1 MKTGEVL
8 EQLGVTHHRL
18 VGLFRSNKIARPGR
32 DRAGDYDWQ
41 PHNIEE
47 ARRALAVDLRYGPR
61 PTRKA
66 VPA

>member
-1 MKTGEVL
+1 MKTGEAL

-18 VGLFRSNKIARPGR
+18 IGLFRSNKIARPGR

-41 PHNIEE
+41 PDDIEA
-47 ARRALAVDLRYGPR
+47 ARRALAIDLRYGPR
-61 PTRKA
+61 PRRRA